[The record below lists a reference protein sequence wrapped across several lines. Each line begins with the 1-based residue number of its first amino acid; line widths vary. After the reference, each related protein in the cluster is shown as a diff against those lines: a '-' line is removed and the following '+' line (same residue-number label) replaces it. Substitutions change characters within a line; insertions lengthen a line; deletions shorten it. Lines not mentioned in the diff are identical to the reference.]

1 VLDIQENFI
10 ASNDVSITAGDF
22 NLSTA
27 TATMAITGTLTLS
40 DQAVGGSGIGLGVS
54 QVGLLNISTN
64 ELAAVTA
71 GGLILQTNNGVTLEG
86 DLNATV
92 ATIPLTINANTFNAI
107 NTSGTSNILLAGS
120 LDFGDTTVSVDGAL
134 NITTAGSYSMNG
146 SMTTTGA
153 VSINA
158 GTGIVMGAPSSVT
171 TTNDTVTVV
180 STAGDI
186 RLGLFDSGA
195 ANVSITASAGSI
207 LNNNGVFTDVTRSLT
222 NIRAGSVSLSA
233 SNRIGISSS
242 DAVTL
247 DINPTNTIGLT
258 FGADNAYVNNLQNA
272 RIVNNSAGI
281 VVVGLIFSSQIIGI
295 GQNIGSDSDDS
306 ESQLNQEQYAELLSD
321 DLPISVLGADF
332 KFLFGDDDEDEIVST
347 IIPSVPVLVKSVDGW
362 EFVAPSRRQSLER
375 IKENQKKGVK
385 YIDWL

>member
-1 VLDIQENFI
+1 
-10 ASNDVSITAGDF
+10 
-22 NLSTA
+22 
-27 TATMAITGTLTLS
+27 
-40 DQAVGGSGIGLGVS
+40 
-54 QVGLLNISTN
+54 
-64 ELAAVTA
+64 
-71 GGLILQTNNGVTLEG
+71 
-86 DLNATV
+86 
-92 ATIPLTINANTFNAI
+92 
-107 NTSGTSNILLAGS
+107 
-120 LDFGDTTVSVDGAL
+120 
-134 NITTAGSYSMNG
+134 MNG